1 MGKDN
6 DQEPRKIDGLT
17 GAVTRGPFGTGS
29 KSERM
34 AVWIET
40 AEGRFVLR
48 RKDGPAFDDEA
59 LDKYVGKRVTCRGFV
74 VGYSVLAD
82 KIDVVA

>member
-1 MGKDN
+1 VGSDS
-6 DQEPRKIDGLT
+6 DQQPRKVDGLT
-17 GAVTRGPFGTGS
+17 GAVTRAPFGTGS

-48 RKDGPAFDDEA
+48 RKDGPALDDKA
-59 LDKYVGKRVTCRGFV
+59 LDKYVGKRVTCGGFV
-74 VGYSVLAD
+74 VGYSLLAD
-82 KIDVVA
+82 KIDVVR